1 MREGYIIE
9 NFINFETDR
18 FIEVINIKSE
28 NEVMNFGWQKI
39 EAMKNIKDDERVGVW
54 KIKSK

>member
-1 MREGYIIE
+1 MREGYIIQ
-9 NFINFETDR
+9 NFINFEMDR
-18 FIEVINIKSE
+18 FIEVVNIKSE

-39 EAMKNIKDDERVGVW
+39 ESIKIFKDEDSIGVW